1 LSSRVTEDSERKLT
15 PISPK
20 PLLVSYSS
28 CRLSGRKRANTLMF
42 IPQLLMGDGY
52 LVAEMDCLL
61 RERLLEKGLRTVCLL
76 D

>member
-1 LSSRVTEDSERKLT
+1 
-15 PISPK
+15 
-20 PLLVSYSS
+20 
-28 CRLSGRKRANTLMF
+28 MF

-76 D
+76 DWFLMGWSDYDANLEKLSLDET